1 MSWPEILIVS
11 LTFLHPEAGWLLLL
25 LPVFVWWARK
35 AAPLRLALRLAV
47 FAALIAA
54 LAQPSLIYPRRG
66 APQVFVVDQGDRLS
80 PAVREQVREA
90 VTAAVARRRADGP
103 VTVIQ
108 RGGAP
113 LKLRA
118 DRFVLLGAKPSDD
131 SLTKALALALN
142 VLPQG
147 AKGRITLV
155 SDGLST
161 DRDWGRAV
169 DGLLSRGVAVDT
181 VTLAAGRQDAFIAR
195 VATPVVGAGEHIPL
209 HVGLEGAG
217 QGLSIAVFDGARRV
231 AAIGPFDLDGALTV
245 SLSLPGEPSGYHAL
259 RLELSRDGQVVSRYQ
274 TDLAVQDPLPLLYA
288 NGRQAGAGAALQRL
302 LGDGVRVETRA
313 PATLG
318 TMNLVAYRAVMLDDV
333 PASALSASS
342 QARLVAAVRE
352 GGLGLVVSGGE
363 AAFAPGG
370 YADTPLAAAL
380 PVEIRQDELTEDP
393 SVALAVV
400 IDTSGSMLGAPLD
413 LGKQVARLAV
423 RKLTPA
429 DSVGV
434 VEFYGGRQ
442 WVAPMQPARDIPEV
456 ERAIGRV
463 QAQGGS
469 EHLFGALQEA
479 YYGLQNT
486 QARYRHILV
495 ISDAGVN
502 ADRYPQLIRH
512 IAEDQVSVSTVLVGG
527 SAEGEARMAQWAR
540 LGRGRFYV
548 VNDEFSL
555 VEINLK
561 QPQQKPEP
569 GVKRGGFVLA
579 ASAPAYGWSG
589 LTAPPPALDG
599 YARVGGRPL
608 ADTLLRTGTG
618 DPVLASWQW
627 GAGRVTALMTEP
639 VGEGAAGWRNWDG
652 YGDWLRRLIARTADR
667 RPDWDVR
674 LGRVGGQVSIVAQRV
689 RGGGDGVP
697 SLRLLG
703 DGGVEQFL
711 TPVARA
717 PGLFTATVQ
726 VASDRPVRVEV
737 REAESVTRAA
747 LPAFAGG
754 DPDRPLSEADA
765 MPLDQLSRL
774 TGGKAFDTVAALAA
788 KPGAHGEEAA
798 ALDLWG
804 WLCWLALALYLADI
818 LYRRWPP
825 RRTAAGA

>member
-1 MSWPEILIVS
+1 MS

-25 LPVFVWWARK
+25 LPAFFWLGRK
-35 AAPLRLALRLAV
+35 AAPVRLGLRLGV

-54 LAQPSLIYPRRG
+54 LAQPSLIHPGRG

-80 PAVREQVREA
+80 PAVRDQVREA

-103 VTVIQ
+103 VVVIQ
-108 RGGAP
+108 RGGEP
-113 LKLRA
+113 LKLKA
-118 DRFVLLGAKPSDD
+118 DRFIRLGEIGGDG
-131 SLTKALALALN
+131 SLTQALGLALD
-142 VLPQG
+142 VFPQG
-147 AKGRITLV
+147 SHGRVTLI
-155 SDGLST
+155 SDGLSP
-161 DRDWGRAV
+161 DRDWGRTV
-169 DGLLSRGVAVDT
+169 EGLLSRGVAVDT
-181 VTLAAGRQDAFIAR
+181 VALAAGRQDAFIAR
-195 VATPVVGAGEHIPL
+195 VGAPVVGAGERASL
-209 HVGLEGAG
+209 QVRLEGAG
-217 QGLSIAVFDGARRV
+217 EGLSLAVFDGERRIV
-231 AAIGPFDLDGALTV
+231 AVGPFDLDGAFAVPLA
-245 SLSLPGEPSGYHAL
+245 LPGAAAGYRSL
-259 RLELSRDGQVVSRYQ
+259 RLELSRDGAVVSRYQ
-274 TDLAVQDPLPLLYA
+274 TELAVQDPLRLLYA

-302 LGDGVRVETRA
+302 LGDGVRVEARDPSA
-313 PATLG
+313 LG
-318 TMNLVAYRAVMLDDV
+318 SVDLGAYRAVMLDDV
-333 PASALSASS
+333 PASVLPATT
-342 QARLVAAVRE
+342 QARLLDAVRG
-352 GGLGLVVSGGE
+352 GGLGLAVSGGD

-370 YADTPLAAAL
+370 YADTPLATAL
-380 PVEIRQDELTEDP
+380 PVEIKQDELTEDP
-393 SVALAVV
+393 SVALAIV
-400 IDTSGSMLGAPLD
+400 IDTSGSMLGTPLD

-456 ERAIGRV
+456 ERGIGRV

-512 IAEDQVSVSTVLVGG
+512 IADDQVSVSTVLVGG
-527 SAEGEARMAQWAR
+527 STEGEARMAQWAR

-548 VNDEFSL
+548 VNDEFNL

-569 GVKRGGFVLA
+569 GVKRGGFTLA
-579 ASAPAYGWSG
+579 ASAPAYGWSD
-589 LTAPPPALDG
+589 LVAPPPALDG
-599 YARVGGRPL
+599 YAQAGVRPL

-639 VGEGAAGWRNWDG
+639 VGAGTQSWRNWSG
-652 YGDWLRRLIARTADR
+652 YGDWLRRLIARTADA

-674 LGRVGGQVSIVAQRV
+674 LGRAGGQVSVVAQRV
-689 RGGGDGVP
+689 RGAGDGAP
-697 SLRLLG
+697 TLRLLG
-703 DGGVEQFL
+703 QDGGADRDL
-711 TPVARA
+711 TPVERA
-717 PGLFTATVQ
+717 PGLFTAAVD
-726 VASDRPVRVEV
+726 VAPGRPLRLEV
-737 REAESVTRAA
+737 RDADGVTRAA

-754 DPDRPLSEADA
+754 DPNRPLSEVDA
-765 MPLDQLSRL
+765 LPLDQLSRL
-774 TGGKAFDTVAALAA
+774 TGGEALDTVAALASRPA
-788 KPGAHGEEAA
+788 VRGGEAA

-804 WLCWLALALYLADI
+804 WLCWLALALYLAEI
-818 LYRRWPP
+818 VYRRWPP
-825 RRTAAGA
+825 RRTVAGA

>member
-1 MSWPEILIVS
+1 MS

-25 LPVFVWWARK
+25 LAAFCWLGRK
-35 AAPLRLALRLAV
+35 ASPVRLALRLAV

-54 LAQPSLIYPRRG
+54 LAQPSLIHLGRG
-66 APQVFVVDQGDRLS
+66 APQVFVIDQSDRLS
-80 PAVREQVREA
+80 ATVREQVREA
-90 VTAAVARRRADGP
+90 VAAAIARRRAYGP
-103 VTVIQ
+103 ATLIQ
-108 RGGAP
+108 RGGEP
-113 LKLRA
+113 FKVKA
-118 DRFVLLGAKPSDD
+118 DHVIRLGANGRDG
-131 SLTKALALALN
+131 SLTEALELALN
-142 VLPQG
+142 VFPQG
-147 AKGRITLV
+147 ARGRVTLI
-155 SDGLST
+155 SDGLSA
-161 DRDWGRAV
+161 DHDWGRAV
-169 DGLLSRGVAVDT
+169 EGLLSRGVAVDT
-181 VTLAAGRQDAFIAR
+181 VNLDFGRRDAFIAR
-195 VATPVVGAGEHIPL
+195 VEAPIIGAGERARL
-209 HVGLEGAG
+209 EVRLEGAG
-217 QGLSIAVFDGARRV
+217 QGLSLAAFDGDRRITAV
-231 AAIGPFDLDGALTV
+231 GPFDLDGAFAV
-245 SLSLPGEPSGYHAL
+245 PLSLPGAAAGYRSV
-259 RLELSRDGQVVSRYQ
+259 RLELSRDGAVVSRYQ
-274 TDLAVQDPLPLLYA
+274 TELAVQDPPRLLYV

-302 LGDGVRVETRA
+302 LGEGVRVETRD
-313 PATLG
+313 PSVLG
-318 TMNLVAYRAVMLDDV
+318 AVDLAVYRAVMLDDV
-333 PASALSASS
+333 PASVMPATT
-342 QARLVAAVRE
+342 QERLLDAVRV
-352 GGLGLVVSGGE
+352 GALGLVVSGGD

-380 PVEIRQDELTEDP
+380 PVEIKQDELTEDP

-400 IDTSGSMLGAPLD
+400 IDTSGSMLGKPLD

-442 WVAPMQPARDIPEV
+442 WVAPMQPARDVPEV

-512 IAEDQVSVSTVLVGG
+512 IADDQVSVSTVLVGG

-548 VNDEFSL
+548 VSDEFNL

-569 GVKRGGFVLA
+569 GVRRGGFALSV
-579 ASAPAYGWSG
+579 SAPAYGWSD
-589 LTAPPPALDG
+589 LAAPTPALDG
-599 YARVGGRPL
+599 YAQAGVRPL
-608 ADTLLRTGTG
+608 ADTLLRAQTG

-639 VGEGAAGWRNWDG
+639 VGAGTASWRAWSG
-652 YGDWLRRLIARTADR
+652 YGDWLRRLIARTADT

-674 LGRVGGQVSIVAQRV
+674 LGRAGGQVSVVAQRV
-689 RGGGDGVP
+689 RGAGDGAP
-697 SLRLLG
+697 SLRFLG
-703 DGGVEQFL
+703 EVDGADRDLTAVE
-711 TPVARA
+711 RA
-717 PGLFTATVQ
+717 PGLFS
-726 VASDRPVRVEV
+726 ASVDAAPGRPARLEV
-737 REAESVTRAA
+737 RDADGVTRVA

-754 DPDRPLSEADA
+754 DPNRPLSGADA
-765 MPLDQLSRL
+765 LPLDQLSRL
-774 TGGKAFDTVAALAA
+774 TGGEALDTLAALASQPA
-788 KPGAHGEEAA
+788 FRSREAA

-804 WLCWLALALYLADI
+804 WLCWLALALYFTDI
-818 LYRRWPP
+818 IYRRWPS
-825 RRTAAGA
+825 RRTIAGA